1 VEVGS
6 NSSRSGTVAPGNVI
20 ADAIEITDGEFRPS
34 KIHQLTLR
42 VRETLVDHG
51 QDLGMFDEL
60 ASVSSCNAFLNF
72 ADEPLVISDEALDRL
87 IDERFTVLSLRRRD
101 SIQLSFEF
109 GGELD
114 LHPLILTHSFDIN

>member
-1 VEVGS
+1 VCDSPCS
-6 NSSRSGTVAPGNVI
+6 NGAVALGNVI
-20 ADAIEITDGEFRPS
+20 ADTIEITDGGFRPS
-34 KIHQLTLR
+34 KKHQLALR
-42 VRETLVDHG
+42 IRKTLVDHG

-60 ASVSSCNAFLNF
+60 ASVSSRDAFLNF
-72 ADEPLVISDEALDRL
+72 ADEPPVISDEALDSL
-87 IDERFTVLSLRRRD
+87 IDERFTVLPLRRRD